1 MNASEKQKTL
11 EELNERFGGSQ
22 PLLGLYGKYRA
33 EPNARKKEGLIAD
46 FLEDQ
51 GIAFLS
57 DESEELTSQ
66 IQSLFTGRDSPFRGQ
81 SSTPGP
87 VEPME
92 ETQITELLKGY
103 VKRLKQFK
111 VTYSG
116 EPITARDLIETPLNE
131 LNRRTVS
138 KYRGQEK
145 AKRSDLNRTIQ
156 DGNLELIKPALYQ
169 KLLNFSRSIILKI
182 NPKPSRKV
190 KIINFASP
198 LQDEFKLGLSREDRD
213 RIYKEF
219 EQVNKDYQELIKL
232 FKKPQFSKLDIVQKV
247 KGKDITQRVRGEERK
262 VEGNLVEKANFMIS
276 DDEFSPKEVSI
287 YDAAGAAAAMFDT
300 LISKLGFMNAFQTMA
315 ETTGSENQV
324 VTTRFDASVSEES
337 IEDELIEFEDK
348 FKTAMEKVILD
359 PLAVLHVNQ
368 NLNGLAVK
376 SDALGT
382 TREDALNYLREI
394 FIEPMF
400 DEIQGNE
407 VAVKFEQDVEEIIDD
422 LFENLE
428 ELEDYAS
435 FKVDLDSEGMISQKQ
450 GADYYLPNFLAQH
463 SSFSGIYRSVEQ
475 NEDEIKVFLD
485 TIVDFYFGED
495 KPVRAATMAGAD
507 FPKTPLGNAQ
517 SQTSGQMDVAARRA
531 TDRNYYSLNLP
542 VKKKRATAKKFE
554 EKLSELLEKTFIKAA
569 QLCEELDYLVFYRNH
584 PFVSAIESSSSLRG
598 SFETK
603 VNRGLSS
610 ITSTQIKSITSF
622 FNQFKNPGEVRDFD
636 KLARQAR
643 QASRALASFF
653 GKARRGPEQK
663 QVLKEMAAFIGYQM
677 DLQGLDKKTS
687 LGFREFEKSPIELYK
702 DLKINEP
709 RDIEYFNAMILI
721 LAANPERFEENVQ
734 GLLSLGRDF
743 NILSDKAY
751 VRVSKALL
759 EAHDNLR
766 LLKGEQVYYGL
777 LSYENVEDIIKMQNY
792 LEQKNLDLTA
802 LEIENIVKA
811 IDSFKSIGLEYGVS
825 SDSVYLIKANFR

>member
-1 MNASEKQKTL
+1 MNTSEKQKTL

-33 EPNARKKEGLIAD
+33 EPNARKKEGLIGD
-46 FLEDQ
+46 FLEEK
-51 GIAFLS
+51 GIEFLS
-57 DESEELTSQ
+57 DESEKLTEQ

-92 ETQITELLKGY
+92 ETQIAELLKGY

-116 EPITARDLIETPLNE
+116 EPITAKDLMETPLNE

-138 KYRGQEK
+138 KYKGQEK
-145 AKRSDLNRTIQ
+145 AKRSDLNRTID
-156 DGNLELIKPALYQ
+156 DGNLKLIKPGLYE
-169 KLLNFSRSIILKI
+169 KLIQFSRLIILKI
-182 NPKPSRKV
+182 NPKPGRKV
-190 KIINFASP
+190 KIINFTSP
-198 LQDEFKLGLSREDRD
+198 LREEFKLGLSKEDRE

-219 EQVNKDYQELIKL
+219 EQVNKDYEKLIKL
-232 FKKPQFSKLDIVQKV
+232 FKNPKFSKLDIVEKV
-247 KGKDITQRVRGEERK
+247 KGKDITQRVRVGEEFEERK
-262 VEGNLVEKANFMIS
+262 VGGNLVKKANFMIS

-287 YDAAGAAAAMFDT
+287 YDAAGAAATMFDT
-300 LISKLGFMNAFQTMA
+300 LISKLGFMNAFQEIVEDTEA
-315 ETTGSENQV
+315 RSGEVGGEKEIIDEFTEY
-324 VTTRFDASVSEES
+324 EEK
-337 IEDELIEFEDK
+337 L
-348 FKTAMEKVILD
+348 KTAMEKVILD

-368 NLNGLAVK
+368 NLKGLAVK

-407 VAVKFEQDVEEIIDD
+407 VEIQFKQDVEEIMDD

-428 ELEDYAS
+428 ELGDYVS
-435 FKVDLDSEGMISQKQ
+435 FKVDVDSEGMISQKE

-463 SSFSGIYRSVEQ
+463 SSFGGIYRSVQQ
-475 NEDEIKVFLD
+475 NEDEIKSFLD
-485 TIVDFYFGED
+485 AVVDFYFGDE
-495 KPVRAATMAGAD
+495 KPVKAATMEGAA
-507 FPKTPLGNAQ
+507 FPKTEYGYR
-517 SQTSGQMDVAARRA
+517 TSAR
-531 TDRNYYSLNLP
+531 TFVDRDFFSLNLP

-554 EKLSELLEKTFIKAA
+554 QELSELLEKTFIKTA

-584 PFVSAIESSSSLRG
+584 PFISAIETSSSLRG

-610 ITSTQIKSITSF
+610 ITSTQLKSITDF
-622 FNQFKNPGEVRDFD
+622 FNEFKNPGEVRDFND
-636 KLARQAR
+636 LAIKAR
-643 QASRALASFF
+643 KASRSLASFF

-663 QVLKEMAAFIGYQM
+663 QVLKELAAFIGYQM
-677 DLQGLDKKTS
+677 DKQGLDKKTP
-687 LGFREFEKSPIELYK
+687 LAFKEFDKTPIELYK
-702 DLKINEP
+702 DLKIDEP

-743 NILSDKAY
+743 KILSERAY
-751 VRVSKALL
+751 VQVRKALL

-766 LLKGEQVYYGL
+766 LLKGEQVHYGL

-792 LEQKNLDLTA
+792 LQQSNLDLTA

>member
-219 EQVNKDYQELIKL
+219 EQINKDYEKLIELFSDPK
-232 FKKPQFSKLDIVQKV
+232 FKKLDFV
-247 KGKDITQRVRGEERK
+247 KTVREKDLVGKAK
-262 VEGNLVEKANFMIS
+262 FMIR

-300 LISKLGFMNAFQTMA
+300 LISKLGFMNAFQTMTQ
-315 ETTGSENQV
+315 TTGSESQV
-324 VTTRFDASVSEES
+324 VTTRFDASVT
-337 IEDELIEFEDK
+337 EDTVENEFTEFEDK

-407 VAVKFEQDVEEIIDD
+407 AEFKFKQDVEEIIDD

-435 FKVDLDSEGMISQKQ
+435 FKVDVDSEGMISQKE
-450 GADYYLPNFLAQH
+450 GADYSLPNFLAQH

-485 TIVDFYFGED
+485 AVVDFYFGED
-495 KPVRAATMAGAD
+495 KPVRAATMTGAQ
-507 FPKTPLGNAQ
+507 FPTTPLGNPLSQSRKELDVGVRQAQ
-517 SQTSGQMDVAARRA
+517 
-531 TDRNYYSLNLP
+531 DRNYFSLNLP
-542 VKKKRATAKKFE
+542 IKRKRATAKKFE

-610 ITSTQIKSITSF
+610 ITSTQIKSITGF

-663 QVLKEMAAFIGYQM
+663 QVLKELAAFIGYQM
-677 DLQGLDKKTS
+677 DLQGLDKKTP

>member
-11 EELNERFGGSQ
+11 EELNERFGGPQ

-33 EPNARKKEGLIAD
+33 EPNARKKEGLIGD

-51 GIAFLS
+51 GIPFLS

-92 ETQITELLKGY
+92 ETQITELLKRY
-103 VKRLKQFK
+103 VKKLKQFK

-116 EPITARDLIETPLNE
+116 EPITARDLIETSLSE
-131 LNRRTVS
+131 LNRRTIS
-138 KYRGQEK
+138 KYRGKEK
-145 AKRSDLNRTIQ
+145 ARRSDLNRTID
-156 DGNLELIKPALYQ
+156 DGNLKLIKPDLYE
-169 KLLNFSRSIILKI
+169 KLIQFSRSIILKI

-219 EQVNKDYQELIKL
+219 EQINEDYKELIELFSDPK
-232 FKKPQFSKLDIVQKV
+232 FKKLDFVE
-247 KGKDITQRVRGEERK
+247 TVREK
-262 VEGNLVEKANFMIS
+262 NLVKKAKFMIE
-276 DDEFSPKEVSI
+276 DDKFSPKEVSI

-315 ETTGSENQV
+315 ETTGSESEV

-376 SDALGT
+376 SDVLGT

-485 TIVDFYFGED
+485 AVVDFYFGED

-517 SQTSGQMDVAARRA
+517 SRTSGQMDVAVRRA

-554 EKLSELLEKTFIKAA
+554 KKLSELLEKTFIKAA

-598 SFETK
+598 SFEAK

-610 ITSTQIKSITSF
+610 ITSTQIKSITNF
-622 FNQFKNPGEVRDFD
+622 FNQFKEPGEVRDFD

-709 RDIEYFNAMILI
+709 RDIEYLNAMILI

-751 VRVSKALL
+751 VKISKALL

-766 LLKGEQVYYGL
+766 LLKGEQVHYGL

-792 LEQKNLDLTA
+792 LEQRNLDLTA

>member
-33 EPNARKKEGLIAD
+33 EPNARKKEGLIGD

-51 GIAFLS
+51 GIPFLS

-92 ETQITELLKGY
+92 ETQITELLKRY
-103 VKRLKQFK
+103 VKKLKQFK

-116 EPITARDLIETPLNE
+116 EPITARDLIETSLSE
-131 LNRRTVS
+131 LNRRTIS
-138 KYRGQEK
+138 KYRGKEK
-145 AKRSDLNRTIQ
+145 ARRSDLNRTID
-156 DGNLELIKPALYQ
+156 DGNLKLIKPDLYE
-169 KLLNFSRSIILKI
+169 KLIQFSRSIILKI

-219 EQVNKDYQELIKL
+219 EQINEDYKELIELFSDPK
-232 FKKPQFSKLDIVQKV
+232 FKKLDFVE
-247 KGKDITQRVRGEERK
+247 TVREK
-262 VEGNLVEKANFMIS
+262 NLVKKAKFMIE

-315 ETTGSENQV
+315 ETTGSESEV

-376 SDALGT
+376 SDVLGT

-485 TIVDFYFGED
+485 AVVDFYFGED

-517 SQTSGQMDVAARRA
+517 SRTSGQMDVAVRRA

-598 SFETK
+598 SFEAK

-610 ITSTQIKSITSF
+610 ITSTQIKSITNF
-622 FNQFKNPGEVRDFD
+622 FNQFKEPGEVRDFD

-709 RDIEYFNAMILI
+709 RDIEYLNAMILI

-751 VRVSKALL
+751 VKISKALL

-766 LLKGEQVYYGL
+766 LLKGEQVHYGL

-792 LEQKNLDLTA
+792 LEQRNLDLTA

>member
-219 EQVNKDYQELIKL
+219 EQINKDYEKLIELFSDPK
-232 FKKPQFSKLDIVQKV
+232 FKKLDFV
-247 KGKDITQRVRGEERK
+247 KTVREKDLVGKAK
-262 VEGNLVEKANFMIS
+262 FMIR

-300 LISKLGFMNAFQTMA
+300 LISKLGFMNAFQTMTQ
-315 ETTGSENQV
+315 TTGSESQV
-324 VTTRFDASVSEES
+324 VTTRFDASVT
-337 IEDELIEFEDK
+337 EDTVENEFTEFEDK

-407 VAVKFEQDVEEIIDD
+407 AEFKFKQDVEEIIDD

-435 FKVDLDSEGMISQKQ
+435 FKVDVDSEGMISQKE

-485 TIVDFYFGED
+485 AVVDFYFGED
-495 KPVRAATMAGAD
+495 KPVRAATMTGAQ
-507 FPKTPLGNAQ
+507 FPTTPLGNPL
-517 SQTSGQMDVAARRA
+517 SELGGQVSVAARRA
-531 TDRNYYSLNLP
+531 TDRNFFSLNLP
-542 VKKKRATAKKFE
+542 IKRKRATAKKFE

-610 ITSTQIKSITSF
+610 ITSTQIKSITGF

-663 QVLKEMAAFIGYQM
+663 QVLKELAAFIGYQM
-677 DLQGLDKKTS
+677 DLQGLDKKTP